1 MLNVAALTAPATLL
15 AAVIVPGTASRYG
28 APIQIQAPPPGS

>member
-1 MLNVAALTAPATLL
+1 VLTVAALIASATLL
-15 AAVIVPGTASRYG
+15 AAVIAPETASGYG